1 MDNNGGQ
8 NDHTKDGHPIK
19 PSITCFICEKWGKA
33 TGNKTKKKQEEKG
46 EDPTTFFHVGKT
58 TFQVQTG

>member
-8 NDHTKDGHPIK
+8 NDHTEDGYPIK
-19 PSITCFICEKWGKA
+19 PSITCFICEAQGKA
-33 TGNKTKKKQEEKG
+33 TYNKTKKKQEEKG
-46 EDPTTFFHVGKT
+46 KDPTTFFHVGKA